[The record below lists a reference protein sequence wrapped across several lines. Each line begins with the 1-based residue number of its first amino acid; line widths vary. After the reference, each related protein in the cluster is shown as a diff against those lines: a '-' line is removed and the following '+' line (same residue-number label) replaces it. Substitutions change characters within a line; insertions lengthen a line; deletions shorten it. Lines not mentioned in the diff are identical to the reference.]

1 MVDNVFIL
9 DEHLKVSKVL
19 SIDGQNTF
27 FDDLYIS
34 DLSSGTESYEFS
46 TNVNDIE
53 ESNYVMF
60 HYKGQYKLFQIVEL
74 EQEHNEGKIIST
86 IYCECACL
94 ELLNN
99 VVRPFSGE
107 YSCIG
112 FLQHVLEGTGWQI
125 YKYTSTLTS
134 KILSVNVN
142 KSTQVWS
149 CIQDYM
155 HKYGYEIN
163 TRVEYNNGYV
173 KAKIIE
179 IYDEGELGEKTY
191 KRFEYGR
198 NVDGIVKKKDLYE
211 WCTALILDTNKDI
224 TNVTYDKDG
233 YVKKNGSDVIL
244 ATNENEKY
252 NLGRAYI
259 YGSYEDN
266 ESISGQEVVEKG
278 VEELKRRSVPHFDY
292 ECNTALTYKEYKEL
306 NIGDTVYV
314 IDHTFSPSITL
325 EARIGKLEIS
335 FTDRN
340 NCKCNLTNYKE
351 VKSKIGED
359 LSSIT
364 EQVKNNANNIEE
376 LFNNT
381 TIVKS
386 NGEVVLLKD
395 EYNITKDTV
404 DSHTQT
410 IGNLQTTIDSTT
422 GEIVLLK
429 DNFNSTKDTVDSHT
443 QTISSL
449 QTSING
455 TLTNTVA
462 EYYVSTSS
470 TSQTGGSWSTTSPTW
485 ENGKYIWQRMKYTYS
500 NGSTNYSAPVC
511 IQGAKGED
519 GTGVNILGKYD
530 SLAALNQA
538 HPTGNIGDCYTVNG
552 TLYTWSVESNSWVD
566 CGNIK
571 GEQGEKGDPG
581 EKGQSLTKS
590 TPQWYSSTSNTTQ
603 TGGSWVESMPTIDS
617 SHYLWLR
624 YKLDWTNPTATTYT
638 APTLEQI
645 AENIK
650 EVSKKQSQLEQ
661 NLEGF
666 KTTVSETYASKNETS
681 VIEQKINKVE
691 IDFNTSG
698 GYNLLINSS
707 GRGGLNNWIS
717 TDTSAFYASTNVLS
731 YPAIKHTESGGVFV
745 GSNSNTSDKYLYSD
759 RFSLCP
765 NATYILYGKIY
776 SSSGMI
782 GSVHLLT
789 SSSIAN
795 LEDTSLS
802 YDDIYT
808 CATSPST
815 GSWEEFSYT
824 FTAPSNISSALIRLS
839 HKCTASGSTNEIL
852 FGDLCLIPGSRKRPW
867 TPHPS
872 ELYEEKVTIDKTGI
886 TVKNSNT
893 NYCSNMSPSGLSIY
907 KEDNTSPIA
916 YFRSEGCYVDNLISS
931 KIYCPSFPRYAHLF
945 ELKTDYYV
953 NSTSSGDGLGGD
965 ASNCCSS
972 IQQVIDTIKDCGTI
986 IDKDVTIHIL
996 NGAAINE
1003 NIIIGG
1009 FYGTGSIT
1017 LAWEY
1022 QTKFYGT
1029 INIINNGIKIIYS
1042 SENDGSVAGRF
1053 VDTTTC
1059 AVNKEEAG
1067 KRHRIYSDTGVVPI
1081 TVQNSYVEIN
1091 NSIFIR
1097 SNFTKPSEVTTD
1109 YSLNVKENGYVYL
1122 YGNDFVYNYAVGYV
1136 ERTGKVVLDYNSGT
1150 TYYRFHGR
1158 ERGHVSEGQYTFRA
1172 TTVNEL
1178 VEPFAI
1184 LYDGGRMYSSDA
1196 YERSSYYINQGYNT
1210 DPNYTPI
1217 TEGENT
1223 FRLSPTYEAS
1233 PLRNLEVA
1241 YKHVGLVLGS
1251 DGNEVFQGSFF
1262 LEEKDYPK
1270 LFNVLK
1276 NKTIMS
1282 MRLSLTRVA
1291 DSVNPD
1297 NRVDIYTYTHDA
1309 SQYFDSNIAIGDT
1322 VSLNFSSSL
1331 INSLVSS
1338 ARNNSYIKMQLLSN
1352 RTTLSD
1358 QTLTDYA
1365 AFNRNAVI
1373 LYIEYGV

>member
-19 SIDGQNTF
+19 SVDGQNTF

-53 ESNYVMF
+53 ESNYIMF
-60 HYKGQYKLFQIVEL
+60 YYKGQYKLFQIVEL
-74 EQEHNEGKIIST
+74 EQEHNEGEIIST
-86 IYCECACL
+86 VYCECACL

-112 FLQHVLEGTGWQI
+112 FLKHVLEGTGWQI
-125 YKYTSTLTS
+125 HKYTSTLTS
-134 KILSVNVN
+134 KTLSVNVN

-155 HKYGYEIN
+155 HKYGYELN

-211 WCTALILDTNKDI
+211 WCTALILDTYKDI

-252 NLGRAYI
+252 NLGKPYI

-278 VEELKRRSVPHFDY
+278 VEELKRRAVPHFDY
-292 ECNTALTYKEYKEL
+292 ECDTALTYKEYKEL

-340 NCKCNLTNYKE
+340 NCKCNLANYKE
-351 VKSKIGED
+351 VKSKIDED

-381 TIVKS
+381 TIVNS

-395 EYNITKDTV
+395 EYNITKNTI

-410 IGNLQTTIDSTT
+410 IGNLQTTIDSAT
-422 GEIVLLK
+422 GEIILLK
-429 DNFNSTKDTVDSHT
+429 ENVNSTKDTLDSHT

-449 QTSING
+449 QSAING
-455 TLTNTVA
+455 TLTDTVA
-462 EYYVSTSS
+462 EYYVSTSA
-470 TSQTGGSWSTTSPTW
+470 TSQTGGSWSTVSPTW
-485 ENGKYIWQRMKYTYS
+485 QSGKYIWQRMKYTYS
-500 NGSTNYSAPVC
+500 NGSTGYSTPVC
-511 IQGAKGED
+511 IQGA
-519 GTGVNILGKYD
+519 TG
-530 SLAALNQA
+530 A
-538 HPTGNIGDCYTVNG
+538 TGP
-552 TLYTWSVESNSWVD
+552 
-566 CGNIK
+566 
-571 GEQGEKGDPG
+571 QGSKGDIG

-590 TPQWYSSTSNTTQ
+590 TPQWYASTSNSTQ
-603 TGGSWVESMPTIDS
+603 TGGSWVESMPSIDN

-624 YKLDWTNPTATTYT
+624 YKLDWANPTATTYT
-638 APTLEQI
+638 TPTLEQI
-645 AENIK
+645 AENVK

-666 KTTVSETYASKNETS
+666 KTTVSETYASKNEMS
-681 VIEQKINKVE
+681 VIEQKIDKVE
-691 IDFNTSG
+691 IDFSTSG

-717 TDTSAFYASTNVLS
+717 TDSSAFYTSTNVLS
-731 YPAIKHTESGGVFV
+731 HPAIKHTESGGVFI
-745 GSNSNTSDKYLYSD
+745 GSNSTTSDKYLYSN

-765 NATYILYGKIY
+765 NATYTLYGKIY
-776 SSSGMI
+776 STSGMI

-802 YDDIYT
+802 YDGIYT

-852 FGDLCLIPGSRKRPW
+852 FGDLCLIPGDRKRPW

-872 ELYEEKVTIDKTGI
+872 ELYEEKVIIDKNGI

-893 NYCSNMSPSGLSIY
+893 NYCSNMDPSGLAVY
-907 KEDNTSPIA
+907 EEGNETPIA
-916 YFRSEGCYVDNLISS
+916 YFRSGGGYIDNLISNT
-931 KIYCPSFPRYAHLF
+931 IYCPSFPRYAHLF

-953 NSTSSGDGLGGD
+953 NSTSSGNGLGGD

-1022 QTKFYGT
+1022 KTRFYGT

-1042 SENDGSVAGRF
+1042 GENDGSVAGRF
-1053 VDTTTC
+1053 VE
-1059 AVNKEEAG
+1059 NIKKEEAG
-1067 KRHRIYSDTGVVPI
+1067 NRHRIYSDIGVVPI

-1097 SNFTKPSEVTTD
+1097 SNFTKPSETTTD

-1122 YGNDFVYNYAVGYV
+1122 YGNDFAYNYAIGYV

-1150 TYYRFHGR
+1150 INYRFHGR
-1158 ERGHVSEGQYTFRA
+1158 ERGHISEGQYTPYA
-1172 TTVNEL
+1172 STIDSL
-1178 VEPFAI
+1178 VDQFAI
-1184 LYDGGRMYSSDA
+1184 LYDGGRIYSSNA
-1196 YERSSYYINQGYNT
+1196 YTTPSYYIKHGYNT
-1210 DPNYTPI
+1210 NPDYTPV
-1217 TEGENT
+1217 TEGENV
-1223 FRLSPTYEAS
+1223 FRLSPAYKAYS
-1233 PLRNLEVA
+1233 LRDLNVA
-1241 YKHVGLVLGS
+1241 YSHVGLILGS
-1251 DGNEVFQGSFF
+1251 DGNEVFQGTLY
-1262 LEEKDYPK
+1262 LEERDYPN

-1276 NKTIMS
+1276 NKTITN

-1291 DSVNPD
+1291 DSVNP
-1297 NRVDIYTYTHDA
+1297 NSRVDIYAYTPGA

-1322 VSLNFSSSL
+1322 VSLDFSGSL
-1331 INSLVSS
+1331 IDTLVSS
-1338 ARNNSYIKMQLLSN
+1338 ARNNSYIKMNLLSN
-1352 RTTLSD
+1352 QTTLSD
-1358 QTLTDYA
+1358 QTLADYA

>member
-211 WCTALILDTNKDI
+211 WCTALILDTYKDI

-410 IGNLQTTIDSTT
+410 IGNLQTTIDSAT

-429 DNFNSTKDTVDSHT
+429 DSFNSTKDTVDSHT

-511 IQGAKGED
+511 IQGAKGE
-519 GTGVNILGKYD
+519 
-530 SLAALNQA
+530 Q
-538 HPTGNIGDCYTVNG
+538 
-552 TLYTWSVESNSWVD
+552 
-566 CGNIK
+566 
-571 GEQGEKGDPG
+571 GEQ
-581 EKGQSLTKS
+581 GQSLTKS

-603 TGGSWVESMPTIDS
+603 TGGNWVESMPTIDS

-638 APTLEQI
+638 TPTLEQI

-681 VIEQKINKVE
+681 VIEQKIDKVE

-698 GYNLLINSS
+698 GYNLLMNSS

-731 YPAIKHTESGGVFV
+731 YPVIKHTESGGVFV

-808 CATSPST
+808 CTTSSST

-839 HKCTASGSTNEIL
+839 HKCTVSGSTNEIL
-852 FGDLCLIPGSRKRPW
+852 FGDLCLIPGNRKRPW

-872 ELYEEKVTIDKTGI
+872 ELYEEKVTIDKTGV

-893 NYCSNMSPSGLSIY
+893 NYCSNMSPSGLAVY
-907 KEDNTSPIA
+907 EEGNTVPIA
-916 YFRSEGCYVDNLISS
+916 YFKSEGCYVDNLISDT
-931 KIYCPSFPRYAHLF
+931 IYCPSFPRYAHLF

-986 IDKDVTIHIL
+986 IDKDITIHIL
-996 NGAAINE
+996 NGTVINE

-1022 QTKFYGT
+1022 KTRFYGT
-1029 INIINNGIKIIYS
+1029 INIINNGIKIMYS
-1042 SENDGSVAGRF
+1042 GENDGSVAGRF
-1053 VDTTTC
+1053 VENI
-1059 AVNKEEAG
+1059 NKEEAG
-1067 KRHRIYSDTGVVPI
+1067 NRHRIYSDIGVVPI

-1097 SNFTKPSEVTTD
+1097 SNFTNPSETTTD

-1122 YGNDFVYNYAVGYV
+1122 YGNDFVYNYAIGYV

-1150 TYYRFHGR
+1150 IYYRFHGR
-1158 ERGHVSEGQYTFRA
+1158 ERGHISEGQYTPYA
-1172 TTVNEL
+1172 STIDSL
-1178 VEPFAI
+1178 VDQFAI
-1184 LYDGGRMYSSDA
+1184 LYDGGRIYSSNA
-1196 YERSSYYINQGYNT
+1196 YTTPSYYIKHGYNT
-1210 DPNYTPI
+1210 DPNYTPVA
-1217 TEGENT
+1217 EGENV
-1223 FRLSPTYEAS
+1223 FRLSPTYKAYS
-1233 PLRNLEVA
+1233 LRDLNVA
-1241 YKHVGLVLGS
+1241 YAHTGLVLGS

-1276 NKTIMS
+1276 NKTITS

-1297 NRVDIYTYTHDA
+1297 SHVDIYAYTTGA

-1331 INSLVSS
+1331 IDTLVSS

-1358 QTLTDYA
+1358 QTLADYA